1 MRISDLLDRGTPTYS
16 FEFFPPKSPEGWEAL
31 RSNLVGLRRLEP
43 DFVSITYGAGGST
56 RNLTLQLVDEMHA
69 MGLLPMAH
77 LTCVGHTADELGA
90 ILDHLD
96 ATGTRNVLTL
106 RGDPPKGE
114 TRFVTVE
121 GGFAHASEL
130 AAFARSRHGFCLGG
144 ACYPEKHPESPS
156 EDEDLAR
163 LAEKVNAGVEF
174 LITQL
179 FFDPDAYFRF
189 VDRCR
194 RAGIGVPIVPGI
206 MPVTSLKSLDR
217 FTTLIGA
224 TIPSELRA
232 RLDGAGPG
240 DGEVARVG
248 IEWAVEQCRALL
260 AGGAPG
266 IHFYTLNRSHATETI
281 LNAVR

>member
-1 MRISDLLDRGTPTYS
+1 MRISDLLDRGTPTFS
-16 FEFFPPKSPEGWEAL
+16 FEFFPPKSPEGWDAL
-31 RSNLVGLRRLEP
+31 RSNLVGLRRMQP

-90 ILDHLD
+90 ILDHLE

-130 AAFARSRHGFCLGG
+130 VAFARSRHAFCLGG

-156 EDEDLAR
+156 EEDDLAR
-163 LAEKVNAGVEF
+163 LVEKVAAGVEF

-179 FFDPDAYFRF
+179 FFDADVYFRF
-189 VDRCR
+189 VERCR

-217 FTTLIGA
+217 FTSLIGA
-224 TIPSELRA
+224 SIPDALRA
-232 RLDGAGPG
+232 RLDQVGPEDG
-240 DGEVARVG
+240 DVARVG
-248 IEWAVEQCRALL
+248 IEWAVDQCHALM

-266 IHFYTLNRSHATETI
+266 IHFYTLNRSHATEII
-281 LNAVR
+281 LSAIR